1 MPVATD
7 NLAKTMTPLTAKPR
21 VIPPISKLLLQV
33 LQIAALLLPAFGA
46 SVCSA
51 ADHYLIDPEHT
62 FSSFEYSHWGLS
74 MQRSRF
80 DSTSGSIEI
89 DQASHGGSIDIEIDA
104 ASVSTGSDSFNQV
117 MRSGDFF
124 DAANFPKIS
133 FKSSSLHFEEQQLT
147 QVEGEL
153 TIKGITHPVTLEIS
167 NFNCRFMLI
176 YGKQACGANGS
187 AKILRSDYK
196 LGRYVPFVSD
206 AVTLHISVEAIRE
219 Y

>member
-1 MPVATD
+1 MMPVATD
-7 NLAKTMTPLTAKPR
+7 HLPKTMTPSIAKPSAILPATR
-21 VIPPISKLLLQV
+21 LLLH
-33 LQIAALLLPAFGA
+33 AALLPLAFSAG
-46 SVCSA
+46 VCSA
-51 ADHYLIDPEHT
+51 ADRYLIDPEHT
-62 FSSFEYSHWGLS
+62 FSYFEYSHWGLS
-74 MQRSRF
+74 TQRSRF
-80 DSTSGSIEI
+80 DRTSGSIEI
-89 DQASHGGSIDIEIDA
+89 DLASHSGSIDIEIDA
-104 ASVSTGSDSFNQV
+104 ASVSTGSDGFNQI

-124 DAANFPKIS
+124 DAANYPKIS
-133 FKSSSLHFEEQQLT
+133 FTSSSLHFEEQQLT
-147 QVEGEL
+147 QIEGDL

-206 AVTLHISVEAIRE
+206 AVTLHVSVEAIKE

>member
-1 MPVATD
+1 MMPVATD
-7 NLAKTMTPLTAKPR
+7 NLPKTMTPLTAKPR
-21 VIPPISKLLLQV
+21 AILPTAKLLLRA
-33 LQIAALLLPAFGA
+33 LLLLPAFGVG
-46 SVCSA
+46 VCSA
-51 ADHYLIDPEHT
+51 ADRYLIDPEHT

-80 DSTSGSIEI
+80 DTTSGSIEI

-104 ASVSTGSDSFNQV
+104 ASVSTGSDGFNQV

-124 DAANFPKIS
+124 DAANYPKIS

-153 TIKGITHPVTLEIS
+153 TIKGITHPVILEIS

-187 AKILRSDYK
+187 ARILRSDYK

-206 AVTLHISVEAIRE
+206 AVTLHIRVEAIKE

>member
-33 LQIAALLLPAFGA
+33 LQIAALLLPVFGA

-51 ADHYLIDPEHT
+51 ADRYLIDPEHT

-147 QVEGEL
+147 HVEGEL

-206 AVTLHISVEAIRE
+206 AVTLHIVVEAIRE